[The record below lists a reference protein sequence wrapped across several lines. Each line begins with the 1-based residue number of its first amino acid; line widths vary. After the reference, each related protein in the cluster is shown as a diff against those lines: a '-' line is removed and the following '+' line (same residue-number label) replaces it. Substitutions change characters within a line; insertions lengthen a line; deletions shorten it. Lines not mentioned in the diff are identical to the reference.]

1 VKRQGAVDWR
11 YTSMIFGVWAGMATK
26 GDATLARWS
35 EDLIPVAGA
44 RTLDGLFAQRVRR
57 SPERVAYRAY
67 DRRSERW
74 QSLTWRDMGRQVAR
88 WRAALAG
95 EPGLRAG
102 DRVAL
107 LLRNCP
113 EWVMFDQA
121 GLSLGLVIVPLYT
134 DDRPENAAYI
144 LEDAAAKVL
153 LVQDAGRWKRL
164 AEAVG
169 DRGCPSRVVIL
180 EPGRDAARLAADD
193 GRVVVAGDWLPVA
206 ASTPGPR
213 AGAPDDLA
221 TIVYTSGTTGR
232 PKGVMLSHRNLLA
245 NAHASLTLIDCYQ
258 EDVFLSFLPLS
269 HTLERTGG
277 YYLPM
282 MAGATVAYA
291 RSIGQLASDLQEIRP
306 TALIAVPR
314 VFERV
319 YQRLQD
325 QVRARPWPA
334 RLLFD
339 LAVRVGWRRFQ
350 REQGRAGWHPL
361 LLLWPFLRRRVADQ
375 VLARLGGRLRVTVS
389 GGAPLP
395 LEVARLFIGLG
406 LPLLQGYGLT
416 ETSPVISVNTLGSN
430 DPASVGVAL
439 RGVQVRVGAEEEL
452 LVKGPNVMLGYWNNH
467 AATAKV
473 MGPGGWLHTGD
484 QARIEGGHLYITG
497 RLKDILVLSNGE
509 KVPPADM
516 EMAIALDPLFE
527 QVLVIGEGRSYLSAL
542 AVLNADLWSGLA
554 REYGLNPERPESLDD
569 PRLLRD
575 MLERVRD
582 ALRGFPGYAKIRRL
596 TLTLEPWSVENGLVT
611 PTLKVKRSEVLKR
624 FSERIEAMY
633 VAEG

>member
-1 VKRQGAVDWR
+1 
-11 YTSMIFGVWAGMATK
+11 
-26 GDATLARWS
+26 
-35 EDLIPVAGA
+35 
-44 RTLDGLFAQRVRR
+44 
-57 SPERVAYRAY
+57 
-67 DRRSERW
+67 
-74 QSLTWRDMGRQVAR
+74 
-88 WRAALAG
+88 
-95 EPGLRAG
+95 
-102 DRVAL
+102 
-107 LLRNCP
+107 
-113 EWVMFDQA
+113 
-121 GLSLGLVIVPLYT
+121 
-134 DDRPENAAYI
+134 
-144 LEDAAAKVL
+144 
-153 LVQDAGRWKRL
+153 
-164 AEAVG
+164 
-169 DRGCPSRVVIL
+169 VIL
-180 EPGRDAARLAADD
+180 EAGREAARLAAED
-193 GRVVVAGDWLPVA
+193 GRVVVAGDWLPVSA
-206 ASTPGPR
+206 PEAGPR
-213 AGAPDDLA
+213 PGAPDDLA

-232 PKGVMLSHRNLLA
+232 PKGVMLSHRNLLS

-291 RSIGQLASDLQEIRP
+291 RSVGQLASDLQEIRP

-325 QVRARPWPA
+325 QVRSRPWPV

-339 LAVRVGWRRFQ
+339 LAVRAGWRRFQ
-350 REQGRAGWHPL
+350 REQGRAGWHAL
-361 LLLWPFLRRRVADQ
+361 LLLWPFLRRRVAEP
-375 VLARLGGRLRVTVS
+375 VLARLGGRLRVAVS

-395 LEVARLFIGLG
+395 LDVARLFIGLG

-430 DPASVGVAL
+430 DPASVGAPL
-439 RGVQVRVGAEEEL
+439 RGVRVRVGAEQEL

-467 AATAKV
+467 AATAEV
-473 MGPGGWLHTGD
+473 MEPDGWLHTGD
-484 QARIEGGHLYITG
+484 QARIDGGHLYITG

-542 AVLNADLWSGLA
+542 AVLDADLWSALA
-554 REYGLNPERPESLDD
+554 REYGLNPERRESLEDQ
-569 PRLLRD
+569 RLLRD
-575 MLERVRD
+575 MLERVRG

-596 TLTLEPWSVENGLVT
+596 ALTLEPWSVDNGLMT
-611 PTLKVKRSEVLKR
+611 PTLKVKRSEVVKR
-624 FSERIEAMY
+624 FRERIEAMY
-633 VAEG
+633 AGEA

>member
-1 VKRQGAVDWR
+1 MPGPSRVNSRCNPKSADQEARE
-11 YTSMIFGVWAGMATK
+11 
-26 GDATLARWS
+26 LAKWS
-35 EDLIPVAGA
+35 EDLIPIEGA
-44 RTLDGLFAQRVRR
+44 RTLDGLFMQRVRR
-57 SPERVAYRAY
+57 SPQRVAYRMY
-67 DRRSERW
+67 DRRKEAW
-74 QSLTWRDMGRQVAR
+74 QALTWCDMAAQVAR
-88 WRAALAG
+88 WRSALSV
-95 EPGLRAG
+95 EPGLRPG
-102 DRVAL
+102 DRVAV

-121 GLSLGLVIVPLYT
+121 ALSLGLVVVPLYT
-134 DDRPENAAYI
+134 DDRADNAAYV
-144 LEDAAAKVL
+144 LQDADVKIL

-164 AEAVG
+164 GEAVG
-169 DRGCPSRVVIL
+169 DAPCPARVVIL
-180 EPGRDAARLAADD
+180 ESGREATQLAARDE
-193 GRVVVAGDWLPVA
+193 RVVAAGDWLPQSA
-206 ASTPGPR
+206 PDPKPR
-213 AGAPDDLA
+213 RGDPDDLA

-232 PKGVMLSHRNLLA
+232 PKGVMLSHRNLLS

-291 RSIGQLASDLQEIRP
+291 RSVTQLASDLQEIRP

-314 VFERV
+314 IFERV
-319 YQRLQD
+319 YQRLRD
-325 QVRARPWPA
+325 QIQARPLPV
-334 RLLFD
+334 RLMFD
-339 LAVRVGWRRFQ
+339 LAVRAGWRRFQ

-361 LLLWPFLRRRVADQ
+361 LLLWPLLRRRVADQ
-375 VLARLGGRLRVTVS
+375 VLSRLGGRLRVTVS

-416 ETSPVISVNTLGSN
+416 ETSPVVSVNTLHSN
-430 DPASVGVAL
+430 DPASVGVAV
-439 RGVQVRVGAEEEL
+439 RGAQVRIGKDREL
-452 LVKGPNVMLGYWNNH
+452 LVKGPGVMLGYWNNH

-473 MGPGGWLHTGD
+473 IDPEGWFRTGD
-484 QARIEGGHLYITG
+484 QGRIEDGHIYITG

-516 EMAIALDPLFE
+516 EMAIALDPVFE

-542 AVLNADLWSGLA
+542 AVLNADLWAGLA

-575 MLERVRD
+575 MLKRIRD
-582 ALRGFPGYAKIRRL
+582 ALRDFPGYAKIRRL
-596 TLTLEPWSVENGLVT
+596 SLSLEPWSVDNGLMT
-611 PTLKVKRSEVLKR
+611 PTLKVKRAEVIR
-624 FSERIEAMY
+624 RYAERIEAMY
-633 VAEG
+633 TAEA